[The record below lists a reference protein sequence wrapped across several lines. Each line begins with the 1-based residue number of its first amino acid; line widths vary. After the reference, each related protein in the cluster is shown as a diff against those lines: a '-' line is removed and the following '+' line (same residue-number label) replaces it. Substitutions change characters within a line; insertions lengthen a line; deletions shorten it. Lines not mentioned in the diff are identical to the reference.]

1 MGFVS
6 RDGVRESS
14 VALNNCT
21 LRVRVWLQADY
32 GRDALHRRHEMRATG
47 VYPEQLVGI
56 DRLEEGVLQL
66 ECQVAEAGTEALRGH
81 ETGLIGEG
89 THQRAVITVD
99 RFMDKCQ
106 AKLAQ

>member
-1 MGFVS
+1 MS

-14 VALNNCT
+14 VALNNRT

-47 VYPEQLVGI
+47 VYPEQLAGI

-66 ECQVAEAGTEALRGH
+66 ERQVAEAGTEALRGH
-81 ETGLIGEG
+81 ETGLIGEFG
-89 THQRAVITVD
+89 DALRCGLCGLLGH
-99 RFMDKCQ
+99 
-106 AKLAQ
+106 